1 MSILKFTK
9 IYLSCIYFSYTKAH
23 QIQVQ
28 IAELTN
34 TDNSKFLDEKER
46 KIRKEAEKL
55 KTKQDNEMNAFN
67 LKTQAAYNE
76 FKKNRAIEFD
86 KMILRYKNKM
96 KELENNQ
103 KLEISNFSKILKG
116 ISRPNSRI
124 SNIMKSASN
133 LNNLNTNASNFNR
146 NNNVI

>member
-1 MSILKFTK
+1 MCFD
-9 IYLSCIYFSYTKAH
+9 FSYTKAH

>member
-1 MSILKFTK
+1 M
-9 IYLSCIYFSYTKAH
+9 
-23 QIQVQ
+23 Q

>member
-1 MSILKFTK
+1 
-9 IYLSCIYFSYTKAH
+9 
-23 QIQVQ
+23 VQ

-86 KMILRYKNKM
+86 RMILRYKNKM

>member
-1 MSILKFTK
+1 
-9 IYLSCIYFSYTKAH
+9 
-23 QIQVQ
+23 VQ

>member
-1 MSILKFTK
+1 M
-9 IYLSCIYFSYTKAH
+9 
-23 QIQVQ
+23 Q

-86 KMILRYKNKM
+86 RMILRYKNKM

>member
-1 MSILKFTK
+1 LCFD
-9 IYLSCIYFSYTKAH
+9 FSYTKAH